1 MKIIS
6 IVIFCIITICQAQFT
21 LTHDGLIREYYVS
34 YPDNPPEPCPL
45 IINMHGYGGH
55 ALGQRNYSEMDDYA
69 IPQNIAVVYPEGILN
84 SWNCGGFW
92 GNHNYDDVGFIR
104 VLIDS
109 VAANFNID
117 LDRVYACGFSNGGYM
132 AYELACE
139 LADKIAAFGSVTGN
153 FLLNEDQVCYTS
165 RNIPIIDFHGTADSF
180 VPYDVNFEGDF
191 SPDGSMLFDE
201 NLAYWMDF
209 NDLTEITIDTLPD
222 IDPTDGTWVEKYTVI
237 GEGTTAQFIHYKVND
252 GGHQWFGS
260 TVGDA
265 YISYLGLNNHDIHAS
280 EILIQFFMTYRLSDF
295 TSTEII
301 DEPDIEIPT
310 NFVLHQN
317 YPNPFNSETTIQYD
331 LQYDTN
337 VSLVIYDVTG
347 RELVELKNGRN
358 VRGTHSVVWNADD
371 AASGIY
377 FYQMTTEF
385 GQYLRKM
392 VILK

>member
-317 YPNPFNSETTIQYD
+317 YPNPFNPTTTIKFSIPQ
-331 LQYDTN
+331 
-337 VSLVIYDVTG
+337 
-347 RELVELKNGRN
+347 
-358 VRGTHSVVWNADD
+358 
-371 AASGIY
+371 
-377 FYQMTTEF
+377 TEF
-385 GQYLRKM
+385 VTVKVYNIVGHEITTLINDELSIGKHSIQWDGSHQPSGVYIVKIESSGFVQTRKM
-392 VILK
+392 VLLK